1 MENVLSFT
9 ANVLAVIFWL
19 TANRSSAASDAELLL
34 SDVHFYIHFLHK
46 TAMQRINKINQMLA
60 NLFL

>member
-9 ANVLAVIFWL
+9 ANVLAVMFWL
-19 TANRSSAASDAELLL
+19 SSAASDAELLL